1 MGSDSKQSGPPKF
14 QFYNSE
20 TGELLGRNGAS
31 WLKITIFY
39 VAYFTF
45 LAGLFM
51 ASISVM
57 KTTVNDDKPRLQ
69 TRLQIPGLHALPKL
83 DPEIDDQAARLSDND
98 GVAIKYDP
106 ATDGDNQIYVGI
118 LDEIKKEAEKQDGG
132 PADFSFSSLGDCGQA
147 PYGYD
152 SNSPCV
158 WIRLNKVIDWT
169 PVGYFAPT
177 ENQGFT
183 SASLNSRMEKDA
195 VYIRCESKE
204 VDSTEKNTVNF
215 SYSGGTDGNLESKFY
230 PFEGKKA
237 QPKYQQPIV
246 AVKVGDLK
254 PGVNTRIYCRA
265 FAKNIP
271 IDDRDNLGSIT
282 FEITAGSKTE

>member
-1 MGSDSKQSGPPKF
+1 MGSDSKQTGPPKF

-51 ASISVM
+51 ASISIM
-57 KTTVNDDKPRLQ
+57 KTTINDEKPRLQ
-69 TRLQIPGLHALPKL
+69 TRLQIPGLHAIPKL
-83 DPEIDDQAARLSDND
+83 DPANPDQSSRLSDND

-106 ATDGDNQIYVGI
+106 NTDGDSQIYVTI
-118 LDEIKKEAEKQDGG
+118 LDDLKAKYASLDDGE
-132 PADFSFSSLGDCGQA
+132 DFSFSSLGACGQA

-152 SNSPCV
+152 STEPCV

-177 ENQGFT
+177 EEKGFT
-183 SASLNSRMEKDA
+183 AASLNSRMEKNA

-204 VDSTEKNTVNF
+204 VDSGNTENVQF
-215 SYSGGTDGNLESKFY
+215 SYFGGTDGNLESKYY
-230 PFEGKKA
+230 PFTGKKN

-246 AVKVGDLK
+246 AVKLGGLT

-271 IDDRDNLGSIT
+271 IDDRDNLGSVT
-282 FEITAGSKTE
+282 FDIIAGTKTE

>member
-1 MGSDSKQSGPPKF
+1 MGSDSKTTGPPKF

-39 VAYFTF
+39 IAYFTF

-51 ASISVM
+51 ASISIM
-57 KTTVNDDKPRLQ
+57 KTTVNDEKPRLQ

-83 DPEIDDQAARLSDND
+83 DPMEGPHSSRLSEND
-98 GVAIKYDP
+98 GIAIKYDY
-106 ATDGDNQIYVGI
+106 ATEGNSQIYVDI
-118 LDEIKKEAEKQDGG
+118 LDTLVDQYSEMDGG
-132 PADFSFSSLGDCGQA
+132 EDFSFSSLGECGQA

-152 SNSPCV
+152 SSSPCV

-177 ENQGFT
+177 EEKGFT
-183 SASLNSRMEKDA
+183 AASLNSRMEKDA

-204 VDSTEKNTVNF
+204 VESGNLDVATF
-215 SYSGGTDGNLESKFY
+215 SYFGGTDGNLESKYY
-230 PFEGKKA
+230 PFTGKKNM
-237 QPKYQQPIV
+237 PKYQQPIV
-246 AVKVGDLK
+246 AVKVGNLT

-271 IDDRDNLGSIT
+271 IDDRDNLGSVT
-282 FEITAGSKTE
+282 FEITAGTKTE

>member
-1 MGSDSKQSGPPKF
+1 MGSDNKQSGPPKF

-31 WLKITIFY
+31 WLKITVSYI
-39 VAYFTF
+39 AYFTF

-57 KTTVNDDKPRLQ
+57 KTTVNDEKPRLQ

-83 DPEIDDQAARLSDND
+83 SPMDSAQSARLSDND
-98 GVAIKYDP
+98 GIAIKYDHS
-106 ATDGDNQIYVGI
+106 DESDRQIYIDI
-118 LDEIKKEAEKQDGG
+118 LEDIKAEYAELDGNE
-132 PADFSFSSLGDCGQA
+132 DFSFSSLGDCGQA

-152 SNSPCV
+152 SVSPCV

-177 ENQGFT
+177 EDKGFK
-183 SASLNSRMEKDA
+183 ADSLTSRMEKDA
-195 VYIRCESKE
+195 VYVRCESKE
-204 VDSTEKNTVNF
+204 VESGDLNTANF
-215 SYSGGTDGNLESKFY
+215 SYSGGTDGNLESKYY
-230 PFEGKKA
+230 PFTGKKNM
-237 QPKYQQPIV
+237 PKYQQPIV
-246 AVKVGDLK
+246 AVKVNDLK

-271 IDDRDNLGSIT
+271 IDDRDNLGSVT
-282 FEITAGSKTE
+282 FEITAGTKTE

>member
-1 MGSDSKQSGPPKF
+1 MGSDNKQSGPPKF

-31 WLKITIFY
+31 WLKITVFY

-57 KTTVNDDKPRLQ
+57 KTTVNDEKPRLQ

-83 DPEIDDQAARLSDND
+83 SPMKDAESARLSDND
-98 GVAIKYDP
+98 GVAIKYDYS
-106 ATDGDNQIYVGI
+106 DESDRQIYVDM
-118 LDEIKKEAEKQDGG
+118 LDNIKAEYDELDGNE
-132 PADFSFSSLGDCGQA
+132 DFDFSSLGDCGAA

-152 SNSPCV
+152 SVSPCV
-158 WIRLNKVIDWT
+158 WIRLNRVIDWT

-177 ENQGFT
+177 GELGFT
-183 SASLNSRMEKDA
+183 ADSLTSRMEKDA
-195 VYIRCESKE
+195 VYVRCESKE
-204 VDSTEKNTVNF
+204 VESGDLNTASF
-215 SYSGGTDGNLESKFY
+215 SYSGGTDGNLESKYY
-230 PFEGKKA
+230 PYTGKKNM
-237 QPKYQQPIV
+237 PKYQQPIV
-246 AVKVGDLK
+246 AVKVNGLK

-271 IDDRDNLGSIT
+271 IDDRDNLGSVT
-282 FEITAGSKTE
+282 FEITAGTKTE

>member
-1 MGSDSKQSGPPKF
+1 MGSDNKQSGPPKF

-31 WLKITIFY
+31 WLKITVFY
-39 VAYFTF
+39 IAYFTF

-57 KTTVNDDKPRLQ
+57 KTTVNDEKPRLQ

-83 DPEIDDQAARLSDND
+83 SPMDSAQSARLSDND
-98 GVAIKYDP
+98 GIAIKYDHS
-106 ATDGDNQIYVGI
+106 DESDRQIYIDI
-118 LDEIKKEAEKQDGG
+118 LEDIKAEYAELDGNE
-132 PADFSFSSLGDCGQA
+132 DFSFSSLGDCGQA

-152 SNSPCV
+152 SVSPCV

-177 ENQGFT
+177 EDKGFK
-183 SASLNSRMEKDA
+183 ADSLTSRMEKDA

-204 VDSTEKNTVNF
+204 VESGDLNTANF
-215 SYSGGTDGNLESKFY
+215 SYSGGTDGNLESKYY
-230 PFEGKKA
+230 PFTGKKNM
-237 QPKYQQPIV
+237 PKYQQPIV
-246 AVKVGDLK
+246 AVKVNDLK

-271 IDDRDNLGSIT
+271 IDDRDNLGSVT
-282 FEITAGSKTE
+282 FEITAGTKTE